1 MCVVEN
7 TRCEAFPSAAQG
19 SPSPGTG
26 IARERR
32 FVSAGT
38 HTIRKKRHRRRDE
51 ATVLAMRGRHDRVID
66 RWQDCGVRDKHH
78 DVPCT
83 HRLE

>member
-1 MCVVEN
+1 
-7 TRCEAFPSAAQG
+7 
-19 SPSPGTG
+19 
-26 IARERR
+26 
-32 FVSAGT
+32 
-38 HTIRKKRHRRRDE
+38 
-51 ATVLAMRGRHDRVID
+51 MRGRHDRVID